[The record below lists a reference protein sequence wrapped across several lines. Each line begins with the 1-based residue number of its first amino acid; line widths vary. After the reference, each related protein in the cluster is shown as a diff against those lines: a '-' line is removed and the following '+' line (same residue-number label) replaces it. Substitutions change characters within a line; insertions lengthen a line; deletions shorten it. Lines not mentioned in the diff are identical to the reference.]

1 MIMKKKLLGLVSIG
15 QSPRQDYIQAFK
27 PYAPDAEIRVVGALD
42 GKSRDE
48 IDRLA
53 QQPTAYPLLTRL
65 TDGDHV
71 EIDLT
76 ILAPL
81 VAVKSQELAQEGAG
95 LVVVMCTGGFP
106 EVVCDTPVLLPGK
119 MLPAVVGALSRTRRV
134 GVVTPTR
141 DQVSAALTKWKADG
155 FEPIVTWAAP
165 HVHSEIARAAKEMAD
180 PDVEVVVLDC
190 MGHDESY
197 RIEFALL
204 CGRPT
209 VLAQSLVAR
218 VAGEWV

>member
-1 MIMKKKLLGLVSIG
+1 M
-15 QSPRQDYIQAFK
+15 
-27 PYAPDAEIRVVGALD
+27 GALD

-53 QQPTAYPLLTRL
+53 QQPATYPLLTRL
-65 TDGDHV
+65 TDGYHV

-81 VAVKSQELAQEGAG
+81 IAVKSQELAQEGAG

-119 MLPAVVGALSRTRRV
+119 VLPAVVGALSRTRRV
-134 GVVTPTR
+134 GIVTPVR
-141 DQVSAALTKWKADG
+141 DQTSAALKKWKADG
-155 FEPIVTWAAP
+155 FEPVVTWAAP
-165 HVHSEIARAAKEMAD
+165 HVHGEMTRAAKEMAD

-197 RIEFALL
+197 RTEFALL